1 MEYKLGILGL
11 GKMGGS
17 ILNGVLASGL
27 YKPED
32 ICLYTPHPE
41 GKNIAEGIHMAK
53 DEHEV
58 FASSKL
64 ILLAVKPQMYTD
76 VLKHAEGLNFEGKA
90 IMSLAPGKSVEY
102 LEGIFQGAAVV
113 RAMPNTP
120 ASILCG
126 TTTLYA
132 PKHDELFD
140 MVKQVFEC
148 IGSASVLDKEEQ
160 IDEAI
165 PLNGSMPAYLY
176 YFAQAFINKGIEYG
190 IDENIARQLAGS
202 AIIGSARMILESD
215 ESLDTLINNVCS
227 KKGSTIEGLNRL
239 AEQDFQKIIEDCYDA
254 CVARSKELSKV

>member
-1 MEYKLGILGL
+1 M
-11 GKMGGS
+11 
-17 ILNGVLASGL
+17 
-27 YKPED
+27 
-32 ICLYTPHPE
+32 
-41 GKNIAEGIHMAK
+41 
-53 DEHEV
+53 
-58 FASSKL
+58 
-64 ILLAVKPQMYTD
+64 
-76 VLKHAEGLNFEGKA
+76 
-90 IMSLAPGKSVEY
+90 
-102 LEGIFQGAAVV
+102 V
-113 RAMPNTP
+113 R
-120 ASILCG
+120 
-126 TTTLYA
+126 
-132 PKHDELFD
+132 
-140 MVKQVFEC
+140 QVFEC
-148 IGSASVLDKEEQ
+148 IGSASILDKEEQ